1 LLCIFPFSRSAHP
14 TCYAS
19 FHSRALL
26 TPLVMHLSILAL
38 CSPHLLCIF
47 PFSRSAHPTCYASF
61 HSRALLTPL
70 VMHLSILA
78 LCSPHLL
85 YIVLSQLDTDPE
97 ERHDVGAAPEQ
108 RSRVNTMHAAVMAGR
123 ASAYNPVRGNTDP
136 RACIAALA
144 RGGFWGPFV
153 E

>member
-1 LLCIFPFSRSAHP
+1 LDVHVISLLI
-14 TCYAS
+14 
-19 FHSRALL
+19 RALL
-26 TPLVMHLSILAL
+26 TPLAV
-38 CSPHLLCIF
+38 
-47 PFSRSAHPTCYASF
+47 
-61 HSRALLTPL
+61 
-70 VMHLSILA
+70 HLSILA

-97 ERHDVGAAPEQ
+97 ERHDIGAVPEQ